1 MGKLKISNKSIEYG
15 KYLTQE
21 ELSLFSL
28 TLKQRLRLLFL
39 GHIFISTFQP
49 EGFVE
54 PEKFYLVRYK
64 NRYFISYPQGWER
77 VFYIPEA
84 IK

>member
-1 MGKLKISNKSIEYG
+1 MEYLTINNKNIEYD
-15 KYLTQE
+15 KYLTQK

-54 PEKFYLVRYK
+54 PEKFYLVRSK
-64 NRYFISYPQGWER
+64 NGYFVSYPQGWER
-77 VFYIPEA
+77 AFYAPEA

>member
-1 MGKLKISNKSIEYG
+1 MEKLIINNKRIRYNEY
-15 KYLTQE
+15 LAQA

-28 TLKQRLRLLFL
+28 TLKQRLRLLFS

-77 VFYIPEA
+77 VFYYPEA

>member
-1 MGKLKISNKSIEYG
+1 MEKLIINNKRIRYNEY
-15 KYLTQE
+15 LAQA

-28 TLKQRLRLLFL
+28 TLKQRLRLLFS
-39 GHIFISTFQP
+39 GHIFISRYKP
-49 EGFVE
+49 AGFTAPVN
-54 PEKFYLVRYK
+54 FYLVKYK
-64 NRYFISYPQGWER
+64 SRYFISYPQGWER